1 VTQLH
6 ASHRISRRPPRP
18 VAVTC
23 YVVIGFFFAGL
34 TTGCAV
40 PAAGSPVPSTASA
53 TTTTLLNQRPSS
65 TAPSKREKVPSLDD
79 GAVVPPRAVL
89 SLEMFTP
96 QIGVALALMP
106 PSAFG
111 SGRYYVVR
119 TDDGGTS
126 WTVSGSLP
134 RTLIPSDQLRVLMAF
149 ATPAEGYVNSY
160 VNRKGTTHTEFTDN
174 GGRTWSLVKVPG
186 QATDLSIADG
196 SLWITAID
204 CPGDST
210 ESWLCPTMLATY
222 VVGRRSPS
230 VVSPILAEGPVLSA
244 GSNSKTF
251 EATLL
256 ARQGD
261 EGLVTEGNDGL
272 HSSILETRDAGSH
285 WVVIPNPCH
294 ALEVS
299 GIVELSASHWVL
311 YCSADYGMHQGMN
324 QLWTTTESGRSW
336 ALTAQG
342 SAENLSQ
349 NVGNIGPDVVSDLTV
364 SGDGS
369 ILWTFGAADGIE
381 SSANGGSIWSLS
393 PVETDG
399 YLSQIVTAGTTEAW
413 LPLPGLGLY
422 RTLDGAQWAKLS

>member
-1 VTQLH
+1 MTQFH
-6 ASHRISRRPPRP
+6 ASYRLSRRPRRC
-18 VAVTC
+18 VAVIC
-23 YVVIGFFFAGL
+23 HFVVSFFFAGL
-34 TTGCAV
+34 AIAFAVLAVGSLV
-40 PAAGSPVPSTASA
+40 PAAARA
-53 TTTTLLNQRPSS
+53 TTTTPLNQRPSS
-65 TAPSKREKVPSLDD
+65 TAPSKRAKGRPLDD
-79 GAVVPPRAVL
+79 GAAVPPRAVL

-134 RTLIPSDQLRVLMAF
+134 RALIPSDQLRVSMAF

-160 VNRKGTTHTEFTDN
+160 VNLKGTTHTGFTYN
-174 GGRTWSLVKVPG
+174 GGRTWSEVTVPG
-186 QATDLSIADG
+186 QATDLTVADG

-204 CPGDST
+204 CAGDST
-210 ESWLCPTMLATY
+210 ESSLCPTMLATY
-222 VVGRRSPS
+222 VVGRRLPS
-230 VVSPILAEGPVLSA
+230 VVSPIPAEGPVLSA

-261 EGLVTEGNDGL
+261 EGIVTEGNDGL
-272 HSSILETRDAGSH
+272 HSSVLETSDAGSH

-299 GIVELSASHWVL
+299 GIVELSAGHWVL

-369 ILWTFGAADGIE
+369 ILWTLGAADGIE
-381 SSANGGSIWSLS
+381 SSANGGSIWSMS

-399 YLSQIVTAGTTEAW
+399 YFSQIVTAGATEAW